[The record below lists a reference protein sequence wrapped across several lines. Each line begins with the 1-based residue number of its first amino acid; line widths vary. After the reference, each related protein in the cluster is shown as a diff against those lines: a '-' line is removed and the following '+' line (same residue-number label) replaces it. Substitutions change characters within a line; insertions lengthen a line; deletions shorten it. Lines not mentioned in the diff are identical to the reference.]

1 MTNKKKRTK
10 RKTSVIDLLPYIFI
24 VAVVPLIVYLHIDKL
39 EPIEEAVWTTEDFY
53 PDLLSYCKSL
63 WFMIASAFGLCL
75 FVFRYIQGRIRLQ
88 KKPGLYVPAA
98 VYILLIVLSTIT
110 SKYASVA
117 LSGFVARYEGMFVL
131 LFYVLNMLIVYNLIN
146 EESQIKLLVKPL
158 LVSAFVI
165 CFIGLSQFAG
175 HDFFET
181 ALGRSLILP
190 AEYAESEL
198 NFKFDTMVYGTL
210 SNPNYIGSY
219 VALVFPVA
227 VTVIFIAEKLVWR
240 ITAAVLS
247 ILLIINLV
255 GSDSSAGLVGLGAG
269 AVIAVV
275 YFLRKY
281 LFRNKIAVVLS
292 IAVALAAC
300 GFLAIEAVSR
310 LKAES
315 TQSYYLEDIV
325 FDKGSARI
333 ISSTEILDIRF
344 SEDQLTFYDAEGNN
358 LHVNVKED
366 ETGIN
371 ISFKEPAFQ
380 RYRLKVTGDV
390 LEIRNGDVEF
400 FIRLSQD
407 GLRLVG
413 INDDEPDQIEKPD
426 AIDVRGYEKVG
437 SARAYIWSRTIP
449 LLKNAILVGY
459 GPDTFAIVFPQNDY
473 IGKINAYN
481 TPFMIVDKPH
491 NMYLQIAV
499 NTGILSLA
507 AFLAIILVYIVS
519 GIKACFMN
527 QAPGRISHYGTG
539 IFIGICAFLVA
550 GLFNDSSI
558 AVAPIFWIL
567 LGLGFACN
575 AMALND
581 KERKKEAHASQKR

>member
-39 EPIEEAVWTTEDFY
+39 EPIEEAVWRTEDFY

-75 FVFRYIQGRIRLQ
+75 FVFRYIEGRVRLQ

-110 SKYASVA
+110 SKYVSVA

-198 NFKFDTMVYGTL
+198 SFNFGTMVYGTL

-255 GSDSSAGLVGLGAG
+255 GSDSSAGLVGLGVG

-281 LFRNKIAVVLS
+281 LFRNKIVVVLS
-292 IAVALAAC
+292 VIVVLAVC
-300 GFLAIEAVSR
+300 GFLASEIVSR
-310 LKAES
+310 FRTES
-315 TQSYYLEDIV
+315 AHNYYIEDIA
-325 FDKGSARI
+325 FDKGSVWI
-333 ISSTEILDIRF
+333 KSSTETLGIRY
-344 SEDQLTFYDAEGNN
+344 SDDQLTFIDGNDNN
-358 LHVNVKED
+358 LYVDVNYDDSGANITFKD
-366 ETGIN
+366 QAYRNYRIKIN
-371 ISFKEPAFQ
+371 
-380 RYRLKVTGDV
+380 GDV
-390 LEIRNGDVEF
+390 LEVRNGDVEF

-413 INDDEPDQIEKPD
+413 INGDEPDQIVKPE

-499 NTGILSLA
+499 NTGILSLV

-539 IFIGICAFLVA
+539 IFIGICAYLVVS
-550 GLFNDSSI
+550 LFNDSSI

-567 LGLGFACN
+567 LGLGLACN
-575 AMALND
+575 AMALHD
-581 KERKKEAHASQKR
+581 KERKKEAHASPKR

>member
-1 MTNKKKRTK
+1 MTNKKKRTE

-75 FVFRYIQGRIRLQ
+75 FVFRYIEGRVRLQ

-110 SKYASVA
+110 SKYVSVA

-198 NFKFDTMVYGTL
+198 SFNFGTMVYGTL

-255 GSDSSAGLVGLGAG
+255 GSDSSAGLVGLGVG

-281 LFRNKIAVVLS
+281 LFRNKIVVVLS
-292 IAVALAAC
+292 VIVVLAVC
-300 GFLAIEAVSR
+300 GFLASEIVSR
-310 LKAES
+310 FRTES
-315 TQSYYLEDIV
+315 AHNYYIEDIA
-325 FDKGSARI
+325 FDKGSVWI
-333 ISSTEILDIRF
+333 KSSTETLGIRY
-344 SEDQLTFYDAEGNN
+344 SDDQLTFIDGNDNN
-358 LHVNVKED
+358 LYVDVNYDDSGANITFKD
-366 ETGIN
+366 QAYRNYRIKIN
-371 ISFKEPAFQ
+371 
-380 RYRLKVTGDV
+380 GDV
-390 LEIRNGDVEF
+390 LEVRNGDVEF

-413 INDDEPDQIEKPD
+413 INGDEPDQIVKPE

-499 NTGILSLA
+499 NTGILSLV

-539 IFIGICAFLVA
+539 IFIGICAYLVVS
-550 GLFNDSSI
+550 LFNDSSI

-567 LGLGFACN
+567 LGLGLACN
-575 AMALND
+575 AMALHD
-581 KERKKEAHASQKR
+581 KERKKEAHASPKR